1 MNQTTSTTSA
11 RSRAY
16 PFPLSMA
23 VRAIAASENQINQL
37 IKCALDC
44 AGAWGLCASPLL
56 SSVMFGPLRAGYD
69 IADQGVKK
77 SPAAEM
83 RKTLS
88 AREIDETHLSCIPTT
103 LPKRNRG
110 RNKTLGPSGARAQ
123 LGSSAAL
130 PSWMTA
136 WMLSTIK
143 TVMQLRKQKPIL
155 RGQAKC
161 H

>member
-37 IKCALDC
+37 IKCTLDC

-69 IADQGVKK
+69 VANQGVKK
-77 SPAAEM
+77 SPAAEI
-83 RKTLS
+83 S
-88 AREIDETHLSCIPTT
+88 
-103 LPKRNRG
+103 G
-110 RNKTLGPSGARAQ
+110 RA
-123 LGSSAAL
+123 SSDR
-130 PSWMTA
+130 
-136 WMLSTIK
+136 
-143 TVMQLRKQKPIL
+143 VV
-155 RGQAKC
+155 GVAKDFVSS
-161 H
+161 